1 MQSPAEGASTS
12 CYLAA
17 DPRLADVRGRYFI
30 NCNRVAI
37 GGNSENRELAA
48 WLWTGSGELVRPH
61 LLAGP

>member
-1 MQSPAEGASTS
+1 MQSPSEGASTS

-17 DPRLADVRGRYFI
+17 DPRLV
-30 NCNRVAI
+30 I